1 MEKKPSME
9 MGVQPLD
16 GILTEL
22 GLPNSE
28 LVAVS
33 SEQLTHKM
41 VAKAR
46 KGRRVTLNVQKKI
59 LNAFNT
65 CCAPESFKLQDLFD
79 YTA

>member
-1 MEKKPSME
+1 ME

-16 GILTEL
+16 GILKEMDL
-22 GLPNSE
+22 VNSE
-28 LVAVS
+28 LVSAS

-59 LNAFNT
+59 LNALNT
-65 CCAPESFKLQDLFD
+65 RCAPKSFKLQDLFD
-79 YTA
+79 YTP